1 MPPDHA
7 TTILPPRPARPP
19 QTFSLPRANQALVL
33 VRKVVADIV
42 ARYAELMD
50 LRKER
55 DEALGTPGEPERTQ
69 ELGEQIG
76 QRVAE
81 LNRLNRELLAIG
93 CVLKDWRVGLVDFPA
108 VRDGERVWLC
118 WRLGEPAVGH
128 WHGLEEGAAGRR
140 PVNGEQFD

>member
-1 MPPDHA
+1 MSSDHA
-7 TTILPPRPARPP
+7 IKTLPTRSADPS
-19 QTFSLPRANQALVL
+19 QTFTLQRANQALVL
-33 VRKVVADIV
+33 VRRVVADIV
-42 ARYAELMD
+42 ARYAELMA

-69 ELGEQIG
+69 ELGEHIA

-93 CVLKDWRVGLVDFPA
+93 CILKDWRIGLVDFPA
-108 VRDGERVWLC
+108 MRNGQRVWLC

-128 WHGLEEGAAGRR
+128 WHALEEGAAGRR
-140 PVNGEQFD
+140 PVDGEPFA